1 MTYVLLD
8 SDDRVISISDIC
20 RDEENEIEVTLP
32 DDFETRPFKKCFYKD
47 GQIVYDNTIYILVDD
62 SGRIVS
68 VSDFH
73 IDEAREIEIEFAN
86 QFDPSNYENYIYQ
99 DGEFIYS
106 EKPIPVYEQIALLKS
121 NLEETDYVVAKLAEA
136 QVTGRSIP
144 EEDSDRYAEILI
156 RRQEWRAQI
165 NELEGETNQ

>member
-1 MTYVLLD
+1 MAYISVND
-8 SDDRVISISDIC
+8 EGRVISISDT
-20 RDEENEIEVTLP
+20 RTHDGEIEVELP

-47 GQIVYDNTIYILVDD
+47 GQIAYDNTIYILVDD
-62 SGRIVS
+62 NSRIVS

-73 IDEAREIEIEFAN
+73 IDKAREIEIEFAN

-121 NLEETDYVVAKLAEA
+121 NLEETDYVVTKLAEA
-136 QVTGRSIP
+136 QVTGRSIL
-144 EEDSDRYAEILI
+144 EEDVDRYAEILLQ
-156 RRQEWRAQI
+156 REEWRAQI
-165 NELEGETNQ
+165 NKLEEEG